1 MWRIL
6 FKIFATEGLKLSD
19 VENYACFTFFCL
31 VRNGSSKID

>member
-6 FKIFATEGLKLSD
+6 FKIFATKWLKLSD

-31 VRNGSSKID
+31 VRNGSGTVD